1 MRLEYVVRAKTVD
14 EAYKKALDLYSAL
27 GDITME
33 KILKPGKKG
42 FLGIGAELAEILVT
56 VDDGKGDKYAKKI
69 EKAEKP
75 VSPVVEAPKPKAQPV
90 HIYTS

>member
-27 GDITME
+27 GEITME

-56 VDDGKGDKYAKKI
+56 VDDGKGDKYAKKL
-69 EKAEKP
+69 EKAEKSFPSLLLSPTP
-75 VSPVVEAPKPKAQPV
+75 VNME
-90 HIYTS
+90 